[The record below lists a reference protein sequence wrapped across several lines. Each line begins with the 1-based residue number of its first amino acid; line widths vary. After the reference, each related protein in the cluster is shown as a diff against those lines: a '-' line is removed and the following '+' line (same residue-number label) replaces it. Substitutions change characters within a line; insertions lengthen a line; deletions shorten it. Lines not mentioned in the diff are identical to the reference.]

1 MIAGRWFL
9 LVGALSI
16 FWVGCQGNSDRSN
29 RDRQPTTTDGR
40 AAIGAFED
48 LGPAANDLDLSLVSS
63 DAFAAVV
70 LFPQQLLSREWAQDE
85 KVQVG
90 LTAVVERFGFN
101 PADCVSLLLVVSPPQ
116 TPETIPFVGRMTF
129 EKPINFQEMASEFG
143 DALSLIEEEGGSYYV
158 TQDGRM
164 AYQPQG
170 ERVVLFGDLGQL
182 RRHTQGAAPSGALAR
197 RLRALELS
205 GDAVVVMDFDPI
217 RPLLSQ
223 AASQAN
229 QQLSG
234 ASETGD
240 FSPQQLVENLKSL
253 VIRVDSTSKEGV
265 TAELDL
271 GDAALASQIAST
283 SKKRISQFK
292 LLGPLALSA
301 ALNDQPE
308 EVNQAAST
316 MLVGILKG
324 LKISAE
330 ATKVMAK
337 VSFPADSTNQLQ
349 VLLMHADKLRL
360 QQERKEKL
368 AKVGEALVQTLDQGI
383 EGVHPEDHADWFDGQ
398 GNLKLS
404 WRVHLLPALGEAE
417 LYAQFRLDEPWD
429 SEHNLK
435 LVDAIPEVFQST
447 AGSTATSFL
456 ALAGEGM
463 AVSKGLPCRRE
474 DIQDDPALTVLL
486 MDAGDRHAVPWSQPA
501 DLTTLDVE
509 SLAEI
514 NQEVQGPVHVVTAA
528 GEVRAMK
535 RGCSPDQLKAIL
547 SIAGGDEVTDSVFE
561 PLMPLGGFGPGTATA
576 PF

>member
-9 LVGALSI
+9 LVSALSI
-16 FWVGCQGNSDRSN
+16 FWVGCQGNSDRLN

-48 LGPAANDLDLSLVSS
+48 LGPAANDLDLSFVSS
-63 DAFAAVV
+63 DAFAALV

-85 KVQVG
+85 KVQAG
-90 LTAVVERFGFN
+90 LTAVVDRFGFN
-101 PADCVSLLLVVSPPQ
+101 PADCESLLLAVSPPQ
-116 TPETIPFVGRMTF
+116 SPEAIPFVGRMTF
-129 EKPINFQEMASEFG
+129 QKPISFQEMASEFG
-143 DALSLIEEEGGSYYV
+143 DALTLIDEEGESYYV

-164 AYQPQG
+164 AYRPQG
-170 ERVVLFGDLGQL
+170 DQVVLFGDLGQL
-182 RRHTQGAAPSGALAR
+182 RRLAQGPPPAGALVR

-205 GDAVVVMDFDPI
+205 GDAVVVMDFDPV

-223 AASQAN
+223 AASQAD

-234 ASETGD
+234 TQDAGD

-283 SKKRISQFK
+283 SKKQISQFK

-301 ALNDQPE
+301 ALKDQPE
-308 EVNQAAST
+308 EVNEAASA
-316 MLVGILKG
+316 MLFGILNG
-324 LKISAE
+324 LKVSAE
-330 ATKVMAK
+330 TTNVLAK
-337 VSFPADSTNQLQ
+337 VSFPADSANQLQ
-349 VLLMHADKLRL
+349 VLLMHAEKLRL

-368 AKVGEALVQTLDQGI
+368 AQVGEALAQTLDQGI
-383 EGVHPEDHADWFDGQ
+383 EGVSPEDHADWFDGQ

-435 LVDAIPEVFQST
+435 LLDAIPEIFQST

-456 ALAGEGM
+456 ALAGDGM
-463 AVSKGLPCRRE
+463 AVSQGLPCRRE
-474 DIQDDPALTVLL
+474 DIQDDPALTVLM
-486 MDAGDRHAVPWSQPA
+486 MDAGDRRAVPWSKPT
-501 DLTTLDVE
+501 DLTTLDIE

-514 NQEVQGPVHVVTAA
+514 NHDVQGPVHMVTAA
-528 GEVRAMK
+528 GEIRAMK

-547 SIAGGDEVTDSVFE
+547 SIAGGDEVMDSVFE
-561 PLMPLGGFGPGTATA
+561 PLMSLGGFGPDAATA